1 MRRTRKR
8 ETHLDGPHWSRCA
21 TSVAPEPI
29 TPDPRLR
36 TTVDQSVVNGGVS
49 RAHPAHLAG
58 APFRLGTFR
67 WHPPAA
73 ARDSDRK
80 QAKDANRAGRRSIR
94 ERRGSGDGDRR
105 VCSSRAD
112 GTNPVKGIHPQRPPA
127 HDRCSATRQILRLGR
142 RCSPKRV
149 ARWRTPNPRRADDRT
164 QRRWGSRPGSIGV
177 TVKSGGFHQR
187 VPLPACGRRGDR
199 EGVQSGLRTP

>member
-8 ETHLDGPHWSRCA
+8 ETHLDGPHLSRCA

-105 VCSSRAD
+105 V
-112 GTNPVKGIHPQRPPA
+112 VRPEQ
-127 HDRCSATRQILRLGR
+127 TG
-142 RCSPKRV
+142 
-149 ARWRTPNPRRADDRT
+149 RT
-164 QRRWGSRPGSIGV
+164 QSRESTLNGHPLTIVAQQLVKFSDSVDGVHLKESPVGGHPIPG
-177 TVKSGGFHQR
+177 
-187 VPLPACGRRGDR
+187 VPTTELKDAGA
-199 EGVQSGLRTP
+199 VGLGLSK